1 MRSTFVAASLFAC
14 SSSAQVLQEP
24 DDLPTSASKVLLATQ
39 TSCNSTDINRR
50 LVRRLNH
57 LCTTRPSLRVVV
69 NIYDQPHTATAEECL
84 GGTLPSCTV
93 RTSRVPGMKLE
104 YWWST
109 LVPTLTSS
117 FDFVWLVDNDMDVA
131 RFDLDE
137 ALETMRRGRIAL
149 AQPRVTADEALARQ
163 RRRGRGEAAGVR
175 IQSGEDMPTLTANN
189 ELEPPGC
196 RAQKIVW
203 MDTQTPLF
211 TAEAWSLQHERFLSR
226 LNMTLVHDSDEAA
239 MHVWC
244 GLLERY
250 MADGQTGCSVLST
263 VLATDDVGDHHP
275 LYGQVERER
284 AVIDAWL
291 YAHEFGDFVT
301 ASQAPDKRGEC
312 VAW

>member
-1 MRSTFVAASLFAC
+1 MALVRIVSPPPAPRDERNGLDLA
-14 SSSAQVLQEP
+14 VLQLVAP
-24 DDLPTSASKVLLATQ
+24 LPLAE
-39 TSCNSTDINRR
+39 
-50 LVRRLNH
+50 
-57 LCTTRPSLRVVV
+57 RVVV
-69 NIYDQPHTATAEECL
+69 
-84 GGTLPSCTV
+84 
-93 RTSRVPGMKLE
+93 
-104 YWWST
+104 
-109 LVPTLTSS
+109 
-117 FDFVWLVDNDMDVA
+117 
-131 RFDLDE
+131 
-137 ALETMRRGRIAL
+137 
-149 AQPRVTADEALARQ
+149 
-163 RRRGRGEAAGVR
+163 
-175 IQSGEDMPTLTANN
+175 
-189 ELEPPGC
+189 EPPGC

-250 MADGQTGCSVLST
+250 MAEGQTGCSVLST